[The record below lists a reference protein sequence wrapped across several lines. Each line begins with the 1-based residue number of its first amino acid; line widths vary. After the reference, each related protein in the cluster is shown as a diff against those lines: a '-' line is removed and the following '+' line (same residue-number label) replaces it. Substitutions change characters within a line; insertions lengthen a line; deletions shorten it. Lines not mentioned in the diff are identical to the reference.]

1 MSECTGRYLG
11 VAQLA
16 DGWVTGNTP
25 PVSTISPND
34 TICDDNVTC
43 KGLYPEPYAFAKNI
57 FKIYPELAGELEIDP
72 SVPMKFPRSSVLNWF
87 NYNHSI
93 T

>member
-1 MSECTGRYLG
+1 MLKNYFALTDGQIKSLMDKLYSYVTTLRKLLLENHYCVGIKMSECTGRYLS
-11 VAQLA
+11 VAQMA

-43 KGLYPEPYAFAKNI
+43 KGLYP
-57 FKIYPELAGELEIDP
+57 
-72 SVPMKFPRSSVLNWF
+72 
-87 NYNHSI
+87 
-93 T
+93 